1 MASTGKEIEA
11 HPAFSFAVKIDG
23 KSEAIF
29 SECQLPSLEVD
40 ILEQKEGGY
49 NGAVHLLPGRVKP
62 GRVILKRGVTQS
74 NEMLKWYQDVAS
86 GKPKAAER
94 QVSVTLYDSL
104 GSPVVSLNFGKSYPA
119 KWTGPAFKSG
129 DSAIAIETLELA
141 FAEVTV
147 E

>member
-1 MASTGKEIEA
+1 MASTGKPIEA
-11 HPAFSFAVKIDG
+11 RPAFSFAVKIDG
-23 KSEAIF
+23 KSGAIF

-49 NGAVHLLPGRVKP
+49 NGAVHVLPGRVKL

-74 NEMLKWYQDVAS
+74 NEMLKWYQEVAS
-86 GKPKAAER
+86 GKLKAAER

-104 GSPVVSLNFGKSYPA
+104 GRTVVSLDFGKSYPA
-119 KWTGPAFKSG
+119 KWTGPAFKAG
-129 DSAIAIETLELA
+129 DSELAIETLELA

-147 E
+147 G